1 MHIVSYLEMVT
12 SYFLTLP
19 SLSLGP
25 GTTIYV
31 FLGSFGQRR
40 WQFALVFRQQFTL
53 QRARKQLGIE
63 ALW

>member
-1 MHIVSYLEMVT
+1 MHIVSYLETVT
-12 SYFLTLP
+12 YYFLTLP
-19 SLSLGP
+19 SLSLDP
-25 GTTIYV
+25 GTIIYV

-40 WQFALVFRQQFTL
+40 WQFAFVFRQQLTL